1 MVGKDAMKLLLCIFL
16 ITVSTF
22 AFAEETLLDEVI
34 GNSEPTTEDDF
45 NEEEFLDTYSGP
57 ITEILFDQRSESE
70 YIRVI
75 IPNVSISE
83 RHYLADLTYFKLI
96 LALTDMLNRITNEGY
111 IYSSDILTTYEKNEE
126 IAIVYFEDIIT
137 NTASGEVRFPEVTM
151 KVVGGKTPSPLHYY
165 DISNATNLSTLILRF
180 VMSLSE
186 IERTLGYSMRRL
198 LKPE

>member
-1 MVGKDAMKLLLCIFL
+1 LVFG
-16 ITVSTF
+16 
-22 AFAEETLLDEVI
+22 EETLLDEVI
-34 GNSEPTTEDDF
+34 GNSEPITEEDF
-45 NEEEFLDTYSGP
+45 DEEEFLNTYSGP
-57 ITEILFDQRSESE
+57 ITEILYDQRSESE

-75 IPNVSISE
+75 VPNVSVSE

-96 LALTDMLNRITNEGY
+96 LVLTDMLHRITNEGY

-126 IAIVYFEDIIT
+126 IAIVYFEDLIT

-151 KVVGGKTPSPLHYY
+151 KITGGKTSSSIYRY

-186 IERTLGYSMRRL
+186 IERTLGYSMKRL